1 MNRYVKF
8 IWKYYKRYFS
18 LSIAKLES
26 RIAKHAKH
34 EAMTFAL
41 HGIVPPNLGVSQYQQ
56 THDRTYKVMQ
66 ARVVSLLLPVTHVS

>member
-41 HGIVPPNLGVSQYQQ
+41 HGIVPPNLGVSQ
-56 THDRTYKVMQ
+56 
-66 ARVVSLLLPVTHVS
+66 